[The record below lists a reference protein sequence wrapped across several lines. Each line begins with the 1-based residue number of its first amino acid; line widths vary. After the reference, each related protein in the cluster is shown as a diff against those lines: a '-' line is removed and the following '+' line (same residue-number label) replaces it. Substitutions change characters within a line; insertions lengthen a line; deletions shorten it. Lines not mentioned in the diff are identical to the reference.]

1 MITTYACAHC
11 GGTNVFVD
19 AYVSLNDPEHVRP
32 IEKFSKFFCDDCDGE
47 CDITELE
54 EIGE

>member
-1 MITTYACAHC
+1 MKTTYACAHC

-19 AYVSLNDPEHVRP
+19 AYVALNDPEHVR
-32 IEKFSKFFCDDCDGE
+32 EFSSYFCDDCGGE

-54 EIGE
+54 EAA